1 VTGAS
6 NNKRGTLFDHKN
18 TNLWSN
24 RVPLVTVAARLRL
37 SSDFE
42 VGFAAFIHPNSV
54 LVASPSAAE
63 NAGRFAALADQADVS
78 ASAFDAKMD
87 PPVAGLAIEVLNE
100 AVAVTITV
108 TVTVTI
114 AVTVTVTV
122 TVAVIIAVAI
132 TITVTV
138 AVIIAVAITI
148 TVTVAVIIAVAI
160 IRTGHEIGSAAAIHP
175 DAAPVITPCPPR
187 NTGRIAAL
195 TPQADAAARIGAAI
209 VTPPVVRSAKYS
221 FAPLRSRVGKTAAD
235 ENYRQQGREYAYR
248 VVGECSKLKLIQ
260 GHSSPFPVKVRFHL
274 GGVGPE
280 NITGGRVFKPSA
292 RL

>member
-1 VTGAS
+1 
-6 NNKRGTLFDHKN
+6 
-18 TNLWSN
+18 
-24 RVPLVTVAARLRL
+24 LRL

-42 VGFAAFIHPNSV
+42 VGAAAFIHPNSV

-87 PPVAGLAIEVLNE
+87 LPVAGLAIEVLNE

-114 AVTVTVTV
+114 AVTVTV
-122 TVAVIIAVAI
+122 
-132 TITVTV
+132 
-138 AVIIAVAITI
+138 TI

-235 ENYRQQGREYAYR
+235 KKHRQQSR
-248 VVGECSKLKLIQ
+248 
-260 GHSSPFPVKVRFHL
+260 
-274 GGVGPE
+274 
-280 NITGGRVFKPSA
+280 
-292 RL
+292 

>member
-18 TNLWSN
+18 ANLWSN
-24 RVPLVTVAARLRL
+24 RVPLITVAARLRL

-42 VGFAAFIHPNSV
+42 VGAAAFIHPNSV

-87 PPVAGLAIEVLNE
+87 LPVAGLAIEVLNE

-122 TVAVIIAVAI
+122 
-132 TITVTV
+132 TVTV

-235 ENYRQQGREYAYR
+235 KKHRQQSR
-248 VVGECSKLKLIQ
+248 
-260 GHSSPFPVKVRFHL
+260 
-274 GGVGPE
+274 
-280 NITGGRVFKPSA
+280 
-292 RL
+292 